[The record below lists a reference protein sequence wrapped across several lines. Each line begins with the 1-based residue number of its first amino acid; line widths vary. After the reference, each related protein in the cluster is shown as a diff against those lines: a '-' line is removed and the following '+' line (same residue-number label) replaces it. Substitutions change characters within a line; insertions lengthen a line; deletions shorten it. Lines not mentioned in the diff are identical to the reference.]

1 MDDLELIKEYED
13 KLKAYDLALST
24 IYFDHNT
31 IAPKGGID
39 YRFECLDIIEKAYY
53 EIKTD
58 EKVYE
63 ALKRLD
69 KVELDSVNKRKSHKI
84 FILSIAIYRMKQPL
98 TGKKLKIP
106 ITTPSLNHISLKS
119 SK

>member
-69 KVELDSVNKRKSHKI
+69 KVELDSVNKRRVKLLLK
-84 FILSIAIYRMKQPL
+84 LSLI
-98 TGKKLKIP
+98 
-106 ITTPSLNHISLKS
+106 HI
-119 SK
+119 

>member
-39 YRFECLDIIEKAYY
+39 YRFECLDIIEKGICLYF
-53 EIKTD
+53 
-58 EKVYE
+58 
-63 ALKRLD
+63 R
-69 KVELDSVNKRKSHKI
+69 RKCL
-84 FILSIAIYRMKQPL
+84 F
-98 TGKKLKIP
+98 
-106 ITTPSLNHISLKS
+106 
-119 SK
+119 